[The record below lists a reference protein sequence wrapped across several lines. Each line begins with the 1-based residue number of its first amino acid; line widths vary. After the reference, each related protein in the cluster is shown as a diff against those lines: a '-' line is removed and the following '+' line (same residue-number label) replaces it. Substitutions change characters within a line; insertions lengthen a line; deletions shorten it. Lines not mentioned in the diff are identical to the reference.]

1 MSNVETKR
9 IRHTNYV
16 QFLLEVQE
24 LIQNGWSFV
33 ANGSATI
40 GGVQFTANFQR
51 SAKQSEGKSEV
62 AKAELAKEV
71 VKEEPA
77 ETQQEETTESAKAP
91 VKAAVKAQTAKMAM
105 RNK

>member
-51 SAKQSEGKSEV
+51 STKQSEEAKEV
-62 AKAELAKEV
+62 VKKEV
-71 VKEEPA
+71 VKEESA
-77 ETQQEETTESAKAP
+77 ETQQVETAEPAKTP
-91 VKAAVKAQTAKMAM
+91 VKASVKTQTAKTTT
-105 RNK
+105 KK

>member
-51 SAKQSEGKSEV
+51 SAKQSEDKQ
-62 AKAELAKEV
+62 EV
-71 VKEEPA
+71 VKEASKEVAKEEAA
-77 ETQQEETTESAKAP
+77 ETKQSETTESAKTP
-91 VKAAVKAQTAKMAM
+91 VKASVKTQTAKTTT
-105 RNK
+105 KK

>member
-51 SAKQSEGKSEV
+51 SAKQSETKSDAV
-62 AKAELAKEV
+62 KEV
-71 VKEEPA
+71 VKDDGG
-77 ETQQEETTESAKAP
+77 ETEQNESSQQP
-91 VKAAVKAQTAKMAM
+91 VKASVKTQTTKTTT
-105 RNK
+105 KK

>member
-51 SAKQSEGKSEV
+51 SAKQSEAKVEV
-62 AKAELAKEV
+62 AKEV

-77 ETQQEETTESAKAP
+77 ETKQSETTESTKTP
-91 VKAAVKAQTAKMAM
+91 VKAAVKTQTTKSTT
-105 RNK
+105 KK

>member
-40 GGVQFTANFQR
+40 GGVQFAANFQR
-51 SAKQSEGKSEV
+51 SAKQSE
-62 AKAELAKEV
+62 AKTEV
-71 VKEEPA
+71 VKDVAKEEA
-77 ETQQEETTESAKAP
+77 VETTESAETP
-91 VKAAVKAQTAKMAM
+91 VKTSVKTQTAKTTT
-105 RNK
+105 KK

>member
-51 SAKQSEGKSEV
+51 SAKQSE
-62 AKAELAKEV
+62 AKQEV
-71 VKEEPA
+71 VKEDVKEEVV
-77 ETQQEETTESAKAP
+77 ETKQSETTESDKTP
-91 VKAAVKAQTAKMAM
+91 VKATVKTQTTKTTT
-105 RNK
+105 KK

>member
-51 SAKQSEGKSEV
+51 SAKQSEAKVEV
-62 AKAELAKEV
+62 AKEV

-77 ETQQEETTESAKAP
+77 ETKQSETTESAKTP
-91 VKAAVKAQTAKMAM
+91 VKASVKTQTAKTTT
-105 RNK
+105 KK

>member
-51 SAKQSEGKSEV
+51 STKQSEDKPEV
-62 AKAELAKEV
+62 VKEV
-71 VKEEPA
+71 VKEEEVNDTKQP
-77 ETQQEETTESAKAP
+77 EVPQQP
-91 VKAAVKAQTAKMAM
+91 VKAAVKTQTAKTTT
-105 RNK
+105 KK